1 MSHRLGKKL
10 SAGTVR
16 PIPPSE
22 APEAP
27 SKAVKQRCFER
38 DNGNNAMC
46 SYRTVEGTTW
56 VFPVKHF
63 VAAHNAD
70 DGATMQVIYTGA
82 EVFLRGS
89 NLDRIR
95 KAIARGHAFVVRAV
109 NTAFKSEYKEEV
121 FVSLVRVVETKPAR
135 GVPDEPDEP

>member
-10 SAGTVR
+10 SAGAV
-16 PIPPSE
+16 PPVPPSG
-22 APEAP
+22 ASAAP
-27 SKAVKQRCFER
+27 SRAAKEACFER

-70 DGATMQVIYTGA
+70 DGGTMQVITPGPRSSSEAPISTGSG
-82 EVFLRGS
+82 RQS
-89 NLDRIR
+89 
-95 KAIARGHAFVVRAV
+95 
-109 NTAFKSEYKEEV
+109 
-121 FVSLVRVVETKPAR
+121 PAAMR
-135 GVPDEPDEP
+135 SPSAL